1 MLGCGG
7 QMQELRRPRSGVMT
21 EKEAVTMHDILDA
34 QWMYDNHKDENYLRR
49 VIKPLETLLTK
60 HKRIIMKDSAVNA
73 ICYGAKIMLPGIL
86 RYDDAIEMGQEI
98 VVCTTKG
105 EAICLAIAQMTTA
118 TMASC
123 DHGVVAK
130 IKRVI
135 MERDTYPRKWGLGP
149 KAAFKK
155 DMIKKGKLDKYGK
168 PNENT
173 PADWRNSYV
182 DYNIKTESNGDSSEP
197 KKAVVAEVDVK
208 KEPVDETKKRKAV
221 SSSDEEGTTEAAKA
235 AIKKEK
241 TKKKKEKKI
250 KVEAEAEGAASAMDT
265 TLNGT
270 NTDAAVEGS
279 EKKKK
284 KKKKK
289 N

>member
-1 MLGCGG
+1 MGYESKLLEHDEERNMGIFWVSVESGFYARTICVHLGLMLGCGG
-7 QMQELRRPRSGVMT
+7 QMQELRRSRSGVMT

-34 QWMYDNHKDENYLRR
+34 QWMYDNHKDETYLRR
-49 VIKPLETLLTK
+49 AIKPLESLLTK

-73 ICYGAKIMLPGIL
+73 ICYGAKILLPGVL
-86 RYDDAIEMGQEI
+86 RYEAGIEMGEEI

-130 IKRVI
+130 IKRVV
-135 MERDTYPRKWGLGP
+135 MERDLYPKKWGLGP

-208 KEPVDETKKRKAV
+208 KEPVEETKSARL
-221 SSSDEEGTTEAAKA
+221 SLAAM
-235 AIKKEK
+235 KKVLQK
-241 TKKKKEKKI
+241 
-250 KVEAEAEGAASAMDT
+250 
-265 TLNGT
+265 LL
-270 NTDAAVEGS
+270 
-279 EKKKK
+279 
-284 KKKKK
+284 
-289 N
+289 

>member
-1 MLGCGG
+1 
-7 QMQELRRPRSGVMT
+7 
-21 EKEAVTMHDILDA
+21 
-34 QWMYDNHKDENYLRR
+34 
-49 VIKPLETLLTK
+49 
-60 HKRIIMKDSAVNA
+60 
-73 ICYGAKIMLPGIL
+73 
-86 RYDDAIEMGQEI
+86 
-98 VVCTTKG
+98 
-105 EAICLAIAQMTTA
+105 LAIAQMTTA

-123 DHGVVAK
+123 DHGIVAK

-197 KKAVVAEVDVK
+197 KKAAVAEVEVK

-221 SSSDEEGTTEAAKA
+221 SSSEDETTEGAK

-241 TKKKKEKKI
+241 KKKKKEKKI
-250 KVEAEAEGAASAMDT
+250 KVESEAEGAASAMDT

-270 NTDAAVEGS
+270 INTDAAAVEGS

-289 N
+289 NKENESD

>member
-1 MLGCGG
+1 MAL
-7 QMQELRRPRSGVMT
+7 
-21 EKEAVTMHDILDA
+21 EA
-34 QWMYDNHKDENYLRR
+34 
-49 VIKPLETLLTK
+49 LLTG
-60 HKRIIMKDSAVNA
+60 HKRVIMKDSAVNA
-73 ICYGAKIMLPGIL
+73 VCYGAKILLPGVL
-86 RYDDAIEMGQEI
+86 RYDDGIEMNEQI

-105 EAICLAIAQMTTA
+105 EAICIAVALMTTA

-123 DHGVVAK
+123 DHGVIAK

-241 TKKKKEKKI
+241 KKKKKEKKI
-250 KVEAEAEGAASAMDT
+250 KVESEADGAATALDT

-289 N
+289 NKENESD

>member
-1 MLGCGG
+1 M
-7 QMQELRRPRSGVMT
+7 
-21 EKEAVTMHDILDA
+21 
-34 QWMYDNHKDENYLRR
+34 
-49 VIKPLETLLTK
+49 
-60 HKRIIMKDSAVNA
+60 
-73 ICYGAKIMLPGIL
+73 
-86 RYDDAIEMGQEI
+86 
-98 VVCTTKG
+98 
-105 EAICLAIAQMTTA
+105 
-118 TMASC
+118 
-123 DHGVVAK
+123 GVVAK

-149 KAAFKK
+149 KAAFKQ

-241 TKKKKEKKI
+241 KKKKKEKKI
-250 KVEAEAEGAASAMDT
+250 KVEQETEGATSAMDT
-265 TLNGT
+265 TLNGIT
-270 NTDAAVEGS
+270 NTEAAVEGS

-284 KKKKK
+284 
-289 N
+289 